1 MPSQTRRKKRAA
13 EARLRTEKVKPQRLR
28 AHVRRTV
35 ILRPAA
41 VLLALAS
48 VVGAGTLADRP
59 AASLLALI
67 FGVLVAAVMYLTTD
81 YRCPICRTDLEKKGR
96 YGFFRMPDQ
105 TRCTKCGVQI

>member
-1 MPSQTRRKKRAA
+1 MASQTRRKKRAA
-13 EARLRTEKVKPQRLR
+13 EARLRTEKVKPPRLR

-41 VLLALAS
+41 VILALLS
-48 VVGAGTLADRP
+48 VGGAAALAEKP
-59 AASLLALI
+59 AGSLLVLI
-67 FGVLVAAVMYLTTD
+67 FGVLVSAVMYVTTD

-96 YGFFRMPDQ
+96 YGFFKMPDQ